1 MPRAAPCA
9 CCCGSPSPSRAFPS
23 GSPLSVVVVPPCR
36 CFLPSS
42 SSPASAAPTSPILH
56 ELENIVCSTSAPI
69 AGVDEISSG
78 ERKVSVQ
85 GPSTRPLGTAA
96 PAKAGEL
103 DALHGYQQTT
113 APMMSANDVAS
124 GLVSR
129 LKFGVASDEGCCGY
143 MEDAHVVHAPAGADF
158 AFGCVFDG
166 HGGHLAAQFCKE
178 RLHFNVMGSAAFA
191 EGDARTAL
199 RDGFGK
205 TEADLLAEQ
214 REGARRIGRATGE
227 GADCECDGEVS
238 RESSFAEGGSCC
250 GTTALVA
257 LVMADKVHLAW
268 AGDCR
273 AVLCRGGTAVP
284 LTSDHSIATNS
295 SEAARVVSV
304 GGEID
309 GGRLGGCMEVS
320 RALGDLEGATGCKP
334 AGLSGEPELRSEALQ
349 PDDEFLL
356 MGSDGLFGV
365 LESDEAVRLARDEL
379 RAYGDAS
386 MASEKLVE
394 VALKRHADD
403 NITALLICLN
413 PIAALPERVRPRL
426 RLKKSD
432 SVHDSSNVAT
442 RRLS

>member
-1 MPRAAPCA
+1 MPAGMQLAVWEGSLLKASPGA
-9 CCCGSPSPSRAFPS
+9 ESSFEVPASVSPSLARAYLKARMRC
-23 GSPLSVVVVPPCR
+23 PLSREVDVSVV
-36 CFLPSS
+36 LKGQ
-42 SSPASAAPTSPILH
+42 T
-56 ELENIVCSTSAPI
+56 PI
-69 AGVDEISSG
+69 AHGSATDW
-78 ERKVSVQ
+78 
-85 GPSTRPLGTAA
+85 PLGMAERVV
-96 PAKAGEL
+96 AGEL
-103 DALHGYQQTT
+103 NLGTLRILRHGSTVDDRQPSGRTRSLSIK
-113 APMMSANDVAS
+113 APSRS
-124 GLVSR
+124 LRLSR
-129 LKFGVASDEGCCGY
+129 LKFGVASDRGCCGY

-178 RLHFNVMGSAAFA
+178 RLHFNVMGSAAFV

-214 REGARRIGRATGE
+214 RESARRIGRATGE

-309 GGRLGGCMEVS
+309 GGRLGGFLAVS

-413 PIAALPERVRPRL
+413 PIPTTPVAETGVR
-426 RLKKSD
+426 
-432 SVHDSSNVAT
+432 
-442 RRLS
+442 RRLQLLKPMGKPNPARPADGR